1 MPDPM
6 AKTLIA
12 ILIVLLSTHA
22 MPDLARFRGFPWL
35 RGWLAPGDQ
44 PGNDSARTLLITGL
58 MVVATALIQAALHR
72 HWFGLL
78 ELAFMV
84 VVLYFSW
91 GPRDLDNDIDA
102 VLKAPDSERRRAA
115 AQRLNDGVSEAPVP
129 FNASALVEAS
139 FSAALSR
146 RFGVLFWFA
155 LLGPVG
161 ALGYR
166 LVQLLARSPGFAAAA
181 GDMRPT
187 FERTAL
193 ILDWAPAHVLVWT
206 LALVS
211 DFDATV
217 RAWREYHLA
226 HGQGYFTLDLGFV
239 GFIARAG
246 VDADVAAGD
255 EGDEGVGN
263 PLTELADARI
273 ILRRVLY
280 VWIAV
285 IAVVVLGGWAT

>member
-1 MPDPM
+1 M

-22 MPDLARFRGFPWL
+22 LPDLARFRGFSWL
-35 RGWLAPGDQ
+35 RSWFAPGQGDT
-44 PGNDSARTLLITGL
+44 NATRTWLIGGLLLLATG
-58 MVVATALIQAALHR
+58 LIQAALHR
-72 HWFGLL
+72 HWFGLF

-84 VVLYFSW
+84 VVLYLSW
-91 GPRDLDNDIDA
+91 GPRDLDGDIETI
-102 VLKAPDSERRRAA
+102 LKAPDSERRSNA
-115 AQRLNDGVSEAPVP
+115 AQRLNDGINEQVLPFRAP
-129 FNASALVEAS
+129 ALVEAT
-139 FSAALSR
+139 FMAALSR

-155 LLGPVG
+155 VMGPVG

-166 LVQLLARSPGFAAAA
+166 LVQLLARSPAFAQAA
-181 GDMRPT
+181 GEARAT

-193 ILDWAPAHVLVWT
+193 ILDWAPAHLLAGT

-217 RAWREYHLA
+217 HAWREYHHA
-226 HGQGYFTLDLGFV
+226 HGQGYFTLDLGFLGV
-239 GFIARAG
+239 IARAD
-246 VDADVAAGD
+246 VDADIAASD
-255 EGDEGVGN
+255 EGEESIGD
-263 PLTELADARI
+263 PIAELIEARL

-285 IAVVVLGGWAT
+285 IAVIVLGGWAT

>member
-22 MPDLARFRGFPWL
+22 LPDLARFRGFSWL
-35 RGWLAPGDQ
+35 RGWLVPADQ
-44 PGNDSARTLLITGL
+44 QGNNSARTLVITGL
-58 MVVATALIQAALHR
+58 MVVVTALIQAFLHR

-84 VVLYFSW
+84 IVLYFSW
-91 GPRDLDNDIDA
+91 GPRDGI
-102 VLKAPDSERRRAA
+102 SE
-115 AQRLNDGVSEAPVP
+115 EPVP
-129 FNASALVEAS
+129 FSAAALVEAG

-181 GDMRPT
+181 GNMRPT

-239 GFIARAG
+239 GFIARAD

-263 PLTELADARI
+263 PLTELADARV

-285 IAVVVLGGWAT
+285 IAVVVLGGWAS